1 MAKIESIIKSEI
13 IRLSS
18 REMRK
23 VSVPLRKDVKQL
35 KGVLSQ
41 LRKSVSELQ
50 RFTAQQEKLKP
61 RQEKP
66 VLASLEEVEKSR
78 FSPHLLQVLRKNL
91 GITQKELA
99 DLAGVSIGA
108 AHLWEKGKFR
118 PKEEK
123 MAVLVGLRKL
133 GRAGVRKLLDERKA
147 G

>member
-1 MAKIESIIKSEI
+1 MGKMESTITSEI

-23 VSVPLRKDVKQL
+23 VWGPLRRDVRVM
-35 KGVLSQ
+35 KGMVSQ

-50 RFTAQQEKLKP
+50 RFVAQQEKLKP
-61 RQEKP
+61 KQESP
-66 VLASLEEVEKSR
+66 LVASPEEVEKVR
-78 FSPHLLQVLRKNL
+78 FSPRLLQILRKNL

-99 DLAGVSIGA
+99 TPAGVTVGA

-123 MAVLVGLRKL
+123 IAVLVGLRKM
-133 GRAGVRKLLDERKA
+133 RKEGVRKLLEERESR
-147 G
+147 

>member
-13 IRLSS
+13 VRLSS

-23 VSVPLRKDVKQL
+23 VSVPLRKDVRQL
-35 KGVLSQ
+35 KGMISQ

-50 RFTAQQEKLKP
+50 RIMAQQEKLKP
-61 RQEKP
+61 KEEKP
-66 VLASLEEVEKSR
+66 MVASPEEVEKSR
-78 FSPHLLQVLRKNL
+78 FSPRLLQILRKNL

-99 DLAGVSIGA
+99 VLAGVTVGA

-118 PKEEK
+118 PKEDK
-123 MAVLVGLRKL
+123 RAILVGLRKL
-133 GRAGVRKLLDERKA
+133 GPGGVRKLLEERRA

>member
-1 MAKIESIIKSEI
+1 
-13 IRLSS
+13 
-18 REMRK
+18 MRK
-23 VSVPLRKDVKQL
+23 ISVPLRKDVKQL

-78 FSPHLLQVLRKNL
+78 FSPRLLQILRKNL